1 MSEPHDHAWTH
12 DHVYLGAGHARAEAR
27 TRFVVYLTAAFMVV
41 EIVAGLVFGSMALL
55 ADGVHMATHVGALG
69 LAAWAYWMA
78 RRHARNRRF
87 SFGSGKFGDLAGFSS
102 ALILGIISLGVAVES
117 AMRLYAPVAIQYRE
131 AIIVAAL
138 GLLVNI
144 VSAVALHEDEEDA
157 DADIE
162 GHGHRHTDQASG
174 HHDYNLRAA
183 YVHVLA
189 DAATSV
195 LALVALVSG
204 AIFGLRA
211 LDPLVGLLGAFVIA
225 RWAVQLMRQA
235 GLVLLDVEDDPSL
248 ASAIRRTLE
257 DDLHAQVADLH
268 LWRLG
273 PGHRGL
279 IVSLVSPVPCSA
291 DDIKSE
297 LRRRHV
303 GLSHVTIEVAV
314 CQACAPSQNAE
325 GRQEAAF

>member
-1 MSEPHDHAWTH
+1 MSEGHNHAWTT

-27 TRFVVYLTAAFMVV
+27 TRFVVYVTAIFMAV

-78 RRHARNRRF
+78 RRHAKNRRF

-102 ALILGIISLGVAVES
+102 ALLLGIISLAVAVES
-117 AMRLYAPVAIQYRE
+117 AMRLYAPVPIQYRE
-131 AIIVAAL
+131 AIVVAAL

-157 DADIE
+157 DADLE
-162 GHGHRHTDQASG
+162 GHVHSHPAQPAG

-195 LALVALVSG
+195 LALAALVSG
-204 AIFGLRA
+204 ALFGLRA
-211 LDPLVGLLGAFVIA
+211 LDPLVGLMGAFVIA

-248 ASAIRRTLE
+248 ANSIRHTLE
-257 DDLHAQVADLH
+257 GDLHAQIADLH

-291 DDIKSE
+291 DDIKDE
-297 LRRRHV
+297 LRRRHS
-303 GLSHVTIEVAV
+303 GLSHVTVEVAI
-314 CQACAPSQNAE
+314 CRDCTPI
-325 GRQEAAF
+325 

>member
-1 MSEPHDHAWTH
+1 MTDRHDHAWTH
-12 DHVYLGAGHARAEAR
+12 DHVYLGAGQERAESR
-27 TRFVVYLTAAFMVV
+27 TRLVIYLTAFFMVV
-41 EIVAGLVFGSMALL
+41 EIVAGIAFGSMALL

-78 RRHARNRRF
+78 RRHATNRRF

-102 ALILGIISLGVAVES
+102 ALILGIISLGIAFES
-117 AMRLYAPVAIQYRE
+117 AMRLYTPVPIQYGE
-131 AIIVAAL
+131 AMLVAAL

-144 VSAVALHEDEEDA
+144 ISAFALQVDDHDAHEA
-157 DADIE
+157 AGHAH
-162 GHGHRHTDQASG
+162 GHGSHTH
-174 HHDYNLRAA
+174 HHDNNLRAA

-195 LALVALVSG
+195 AALVALG
-204 AIFGLRA
+204 AGAWFGLNA
-211 LDPLVGLLGAFVIA
+211 LDPIVGLLGAFVIA

-235 GLVLLDVEDDPSL
+235 SLVLLDVEDDPSL
-248 ASAIRRTLE
+248 SNAIRRTLE
-257 DDLHAQVADLH
+257 DDIKAHIADMH

-291 DDIKSE
+291 DDIKTE
-297 LRRRHV
+297 LRRRHS
-303 GLSHVTIEVAV
+303 GLSHVTVEVAV
-314 CQACAPSQNAE
+314 CPDCAP
-325 GRQEAAF
+325 R

>member
-1 MSEPHDHAWTH
+1 MTERHDHAWTQ
-12 DHVYLGAGHARAEAR
+12 DHIYLGAGQARAESR
-27 TRFVVYLTAAFMVV
+27 TRLVVYGTAFFMVV
-41 EIVAGLVFGSMALL
+41 EIVTGIVFGSMALL

-78 RRHARNRRF
+78 RRHAANRRF
-87 SFGSGKFGDLAGFSS
+87 SFGSGKFGDLAGFAS
-102 ALILGIISLGVAVES
+102 ALVLGIVSLGIAFES
-117 AMRLYAPVAIQYRE
+117 ATRLYAPVPIRYGEALLIAAI
-131 AIIVAAL
+131 

-144 VSAVALHEDEEDA
+144 ISAFVLHEDDEDA
-157 DADIE
+157 HSEA
-162 GHGHRHTDQASG
+162 GHTHGH

-195 LALVALVSG
+195 AAIIALAAG
-204 AIFGLRA
+204 AWFGLSA
-211 LDPLVGLLGAFVIA
+211 LDPIVGLLGAFVIA
-225 RWAVQLMRQA
+225 SWSVQLMRQA

-248 ASAIRRTLE
+248 SNAIRHTLE
-257 DDLHAQVADLH
+257 DDLKAHIADMH

-291 DDIKSE
+291 DDIKAE
-297 LRRRHV
+297 LRRRHS
-303 GLSHVTIEVAV
+303 GLSHVTVEVAI
-314 CQACAPSQNAE
+314 CRDCASA
-325 GRQEAAF
+325 

>member
-1 MSEPHDHAWTH
+1 MSEQHRHAWVH
-12 DHVYLGAGHARAEAR
+12 EHVYLGVGHARAESR
-27 TRFVVYLTAAFMVV
+27 TRLVVIFTAVFMVV
-41 EIVAGLVFGSMALL
+41 EIAAGLAFGSMALL

-78 RRHARNRRF
+78 RRHAGNRRF

-102 ALILGIISLGVAVES
+102 ALVLGIVSLGIAAES
-117 AMRLYAPVAIQYRE
+117 AMRLYAPTPIRYNE

-138 GLLVNI
+138 GLAVNI
-144 VSAVALHEDEEDA
+144 VSAFMLAGEEHEPH
-157 DADIE
+157 E
-162 GHGHRHTDQASG
+162 GDHRH
-174 HHDYNLRAA
+174 HHDHNLRAA

-195 LALVALVSG
+195 LALVALG
-204 AIFGLRA
+204 AGALFGWRA

-248 ASAIRRTLE
+248 SQAIRHTLE
-257 DDLHAQVADLH
+257 DDLHARIADLH

-279 IVSLVSPVPCSA
+279 IVSLISPVPCSA
-291 DDIKSE
+291 DDIKAE
-297 LRRRHV
+297 LRRRHK
-303 GLSHVTIEVAV
+303 GLSHVTIEISV
-314 CQACAPSQNAE
+314 CRDCAPP
-325 GRQEAAF
+325 

>member
-1 MSEPHDHAWTH
+1 VP
-12 DHVYLGAGHARAEAR
+12 GGH
-27 TRFVVYLTAAFMVV
+27 L
-41 EIVAGLVFGSMALL
+41 ALDL
-55 ADGVHMATHVGALG
+55 ALG

-78 RRHARNRRF
+78 RRHARNRVF

-157 DADIE
+157 DAEIE
-162 GHGHRHTDQASG
+162 GHTHRHTGQASE

-195 LALVALVSG
+195 LALIALVSG
-204 AIFGLRA
+204 AIFGLGA

-225 RWAVQLMRQA
+225 RWSVQLMRQT
-235 GLVLLDVEDDPSL
+235 GIVLLDVEDDPGL
-248 ASAIRRTLE
+248 SADIRRTLE
-257 DDLHAQVADLH
+257 VDLHAQVADLH

-291 DDIKSE
+291 DDIKAE

-303 GLSHVTIEVAV
+303 GLSHVTIEITV
-314 CQACAPSQNAE
+314 CQDCAPGQNAE
-325 GRQEAAF
+325 GRPAAAL